1 MKIVLFS
8 HPAKGAGDLARLI
21 ISERL
26 AACVQVSAP
35 VSSIYRWEGET
46 REDAEVQVWC
56 KTDAAVADALMARIL
71 ALHPYQLPEILL
83 LPVEGGLEAY
93 REWVKGEVRQP
104 GT

>member
-8 HPAKGAGDLARLI
+8 HPSEGAGDLARLLV
-21 ISERL
+21 SERL

-35 VSSIYRWEGET
+35 VTSTYRWEGEI
-46 REDAEVQVWC
+46 RADPEVQVWC

-71 ALHPYQLPEILL
+71 ALHPYQVPEILL

-93 REWVKGEVRQP
+93 REWVLGELMQSDV
-104 GT
+104 

>member
-8 HPAKGAGDLARLI
+8 HPAEGAGDLARLI

-35 VSSIYRWEGET
+35 VSSIYWWEGET

-56 KTDAAVADALMARIL
+56 KTDASVVDALMARIHD
-71 ALHPYQLPEILL
+71 LHPYQVPEILL

-93 REWVKGEVRQP
+93 REWVQREVRQP